1 MIFLKKW
8 RKSSGNPKYSGYIDM
23 INDTL
28 GGALGE
34 IKRTIESGLVKSVM
48 TSCHSLGLVDGRILG
63 DPLELEMFKIA
74 NASFKS
80 GIS

>member
-1 MIFLKKW
+1 M
-8 RKSSGNPKYSGYIDM
+8 SENPKYSGYIDM
-23 INDTL
+23 VNETL

-34 IKRTIESGLVKSVM
+34 IKRSIESGLVKSIM
-48 TSCHSLGLVDGRILG
+48 TSCHSLGFVDGRILG

-74 NASFKS
+74 NASFKT

>member
-1 MIFLKKW
+1 
-8 RKSSGNPKYSGYIDM
+8 M

-34 IKRTIESGLVKSVM
+34 IKRTIESGPVKSVM
-48 TSCHSLGLVDGRILG
+48 TSCHSLGFVDGRILG
-63 DPLELEMFKIA
+63 DPLELEIFKIA

>member
-1 MIFLKKW
+1 
-8 RKSSGNPKYSGYIDM
+8 M

-28 GGALGE
+28 GGALSE
-34 IKRTIESGLVKSVM
+34 IKRTIESSQVKSVM
-48 TSCHSLGLVDGRILG
+48 ASCHSLGFVDGRILG

-80 GIS
+80 RIS